1 MMLSERLRKVFD
13 DPQRKTWWVFQCD
26 SPTANIDTPNNGLED
41 VGGSRWVWV
50 GQEIWSEEFPVD
62 EVIWMLK

>member
-1 MMLSERLRKVFD
+1 MLSERLRKVFD

-26 SPTANIDTPNNGLED
+26 SPTDKNDTLFTPPTILGEPARAIED
-41 VGGSRWVWV
+41 
-50 GQEIWSEEFPVD
+50 QEIWAEEFPID